1 MVQYTHIFAAENINN
16 QKQNKMR
23 NLNQFVGIYPV
34 SKTLRFQLKP
44 IGRTEEWIQRGGI
57 IEDDE
62 QKALDYPTVK
72 KLIDEY
78 HKVCISKALNLS
90 LIHI

>member
-1 MVQYTHIFAAENINN
+1 MDT
-16 QKQNKMR
+16 
-23 NLNQFVGIYPV
+23 
-34 SKTLRFQLKP
+34 
-44 IGRTEEWIQRGGI
+44 WIQRGGI

-78 HKVCISKALNLS
+78 HKVCISKALNREAFGDESLKSLVFIGLS
-90 LIHI
+90 ENC